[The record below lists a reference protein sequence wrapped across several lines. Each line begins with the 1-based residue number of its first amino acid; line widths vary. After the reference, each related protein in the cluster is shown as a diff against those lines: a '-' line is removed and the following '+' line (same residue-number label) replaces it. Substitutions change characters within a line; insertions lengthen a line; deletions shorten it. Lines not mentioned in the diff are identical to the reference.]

1 MSQLKKQITALQ
13 KKVSTAKNKY
23 AISNKIKSLKIKQ
36 SESQRQK
43 DWNEFLSR

>member
-1 MSQLKKQITALQ
+1 MSQLKKQITALE
-13 KKVSTAKNKY
+13 KKINNAKNKY